1 MQDITKP
8 TPKKRLV
15 ALAGQPNAGKST
27 IFNMLTGARQH
38 VANYPGVTVEKKVGL
53 YSQNGNTVE
62 VVDLPGTYS
71 LTSYSMEER
80 VARDFILEDAP
91 AVVIDVADASN
102 LKRHLFL
109 TLQLLEMNAPVV
121 LALNMMDVA
130 QARNQ
135 RIDAEVLAE
144 SLGAPVVP
152 TIGRKGKGKKE
163 LKAELAAMLAGR
175 TTHTPLRMDY
185 GVLEPA
191 LVELESELAPVNTS
205 AAPSRWLAVKLLE
218 GDAGIG
224 KFISGLT
231 SDAEALV
238 DKAQALRREH
248 EQKTGISAEQAIE
261 QRRYDAASALA
272 QSCVAAPNEGA
283 LTWSD
288 KADRFVCHRFLGYPI
303 LFGVMYLM
311 YYLSIEIG
319 YELTY
324 KTWPALAWAR
334 GVIAA
339 LLPAEGF
346 ITDPML
352 RSLVLWVVDSVN
364 ALLNYIPIFLILF
377 AYIAVLEDL
386 GYMPRMAFLLDAF
399 FRRYGLH
406 GQSTL
411 PLVLGG
417 VYVGGCAVPGI
428 MACRA
433 VPDERARLA
442 TVLVVPMMNCL
453 AKVPLYVLLIGIY
466 FSAYKGQAM
475 FFIATI
481 TVIMALTV
489 AKILNLT
496 VLKERESAPFIMEM
510 PPYHAPTVGNVLR
523 RALERVWLYVKKIT
537 TVVAAV
543 SVILFVLMQ
552 FPGVP
557 GEHMQNM
564 RDRADAARAKFVK
577 AASGW
582 DQAQA
587 LDEDHEIDALFAFAE
602 RYKDKRM
609 GVTDQ
614 DKARA
619 LDERFQAEN
628 PMFFSVLKP
637 GGDKAAKKVARAY
650 KKLRRE
656 RLTLRKEAK
665 DETINKSFLGAVGHW
680 LEPVTQYA
688 GFNWRVNVAL
698 LSALAAKENTVATL
712 GALYQPSEEEADAPP
727 DDVDQDDAPAQGGAK
742 ALESRMAEQESG
754 FTPLHALALMLFMA
768 LYPPCMASAMV
779 VKLQSGSWKWMLFCL
794 TYLMALGAT
803 VACLIFSGG
812 SALGLSGIQAM
823 AFFYVLALA
832 ALVIT
837 GLIKPQPTDT

>member
-1 MQDITKP
+1 MQEQKQTSSA
-8 TPKKRLV
+8 KRLV

-38 VANYPGVTVEKKVGL
+38 VANYPGVTVEKKVGVFSL
-53 YSQNGNTVE
+53 NGNAVE

-71 LTSYSMEER
+71 LTSYSLEER
-80 VARDFILEDAP
+80 VARDFIIDDRP

-121 LALNMMDVA
+121 VALNMMDVA
-130 QARNQ
+130 DARNQ
-135 RIDAEVLAE
+135 EIDARVLAE

-163 LKAELAAMLAGR
+163 LRAELECLLANGAARTPLRVDYGLLEPAVAELADDLVGLDIGGA
-175 TTHTPLRMDY
+175 
-185 GVLEPA
+185 PA
-191 LVELESELAPVNTS
+191 
-205 AAPSRWLAVKLLE
+205 RWLAVKLLE
-218 GDAGIG
+218 GDAGVRKRLG
-224 KFISGLT
+224 AVTQG
-231 SDAEALV
+231 AENVLE
-238 DKAQALRREH
+238 KADALRREH
-248 EQKTGISAEQAIE
+248 QERGGQSASEYIE
-261 QRRYDAASALA
+261 QRRYDAATAIANACVSA
-272 QSCVAAPNEGA
+272 PHEGA
-283 LTWSD
+283 ATLSD
-288 KADRFVCHRFLGYPI
+288 KADRLICHRFLGYPI
-303 LFGVMYLM
+303 LFGIMYLM

-334 GVIAA
+334 ATIATI
-339 LLPAEGF
+339 LPAEGF

-352 RSLVLWVVDSVN
+352 RSLILWVVDSVN

-377 AYIAVLEDL
+377 AYIAMLEDL
-386 GYMPRMAFLLDAF
+386 GYMPRMAFMLDAF
-399 FRRYGLH
+399 FRRFGLH

-417 VYVGGCAVPGI
+417 VYVGGCAVPGL

-442 TVLVVPMMNCL
+442 TILVVPMMNCL

-466 FSAYKGQAM
+466 FTAYKGQAM

-481 TVIMALTV
+481 TVIMALTT

-496 VLKERESAPFIMEM
+496 VLREREAAPFIMEM
-510 PPYHAPTVGNVLR
+510 PPYHMPTIGNIVR

-543 SVILFVLMQ
+543 AVVLFVLMQ

-557 GEHMQNM
+557 EDRM
-564 RDRADAARAKFVK
+564 RDMQARADAARAKFVK
-577 AASGW
+577 TSSGW
-582 DQAQA
+582 EHAA
-587 LDEDHEIDALFAFAE
+587 AVDENHEIDALFAFVE

-614 DKARA
+614 AKAKA
-619 LDERFQAEN
+619 IDERFANEN
-628 PMFFSVLKP
+628 PAFFAVLKP
-637 GGDKAAKKVARAY
+637 KGDKAAKKVSRAY

-656 RLTLRKEAK
+656 RLTLRKQAR
-665 DETINKSFLGAVGHW
+665 DLTIDKSFLGVVGHW
-680 LEPVTQYA
+680 MEPVTQYA

-712 GALYQPSEEEADAPP
+712 GALYQPSEDEEI
-727 DDVDQDDAPAQGGAK
+727 DQAQTTGEAPAQGGAK
-742 ALESRMAEQESG
+742 ALESRMAQQESG

-779 VKLQSGSWKWMLFCL
+779 VKLQSGSWKWMFFCL
-794 TYLMALGAT
+794 VYLMTLGAA
-803 VACLIFSGG
+803 VACLVFTGG
-812 SALGLSGIQAM
+812 SALGLTGIQAM
-823 AFFYVLALA
+823 AAFYGLALV
-832 ALVIT
+832 ALIAV
-837 GLIKPQPTDT
+837 GLIKPRPTDT